1 MLFLIFPSFTLYTSR
16 IKQTKAWKFYQLR
29 RSSTTTTA
37 AGSIARSKNNSTI
50 IVGNID
56 DDDEVKGRKKKRTT
70 SSSSSIMINPTT
82 SFETT
87 VEYLSSPDASVA
99 PDMDDDEDD
108 LGIVIESE
116 DDDDDDDSIV
126 VNCYYH
132 SSTSNSSE
140 TTAIGGGGDVGV
152 VAAASA
158 TKIGGNINYQ
168 ETAAAVTT
176 ITPFQN
182 EDEEMIIQ
190 RTNND
195 DTIQITTP
203 CSSNTSTSS
212 CSSSQTIA
220 TPRRELDYS
229 VRARSEEEMAVPAS
243 ATATEQELDLK
254 LTGIWSDH
262 HVFEIK
268 RITELNASLKNTMK
282 NLQTKYN
289 QMKQN
294 EQSEIES
301 AIAATRIEMEGK
313 QESMMKNATT
323 EIYSLQQSLNDKKLE
338 CDRLNENEQIKNE
351 RIESLGRQLDGSQTM
366 CTTIKLDELNNIE
379 SAIATTQKNMREEQ
393 QVLIETAVEEA
404 RGVARNEIDRLTKEL
419 EDAKKET
426 AQEKKHSTILDSRAC
441 HLSKKMEDAKKET
454 AQEKEH
460 ITSLHLQVKDADS
473 LNASLQ
479 EQIQNQKEESDKMKL
494 TNEELKSAQNQSF
507 KILLEG
513 VRSEMVKE
521 KKINDFLKKQVRDLQ
536 TANERK
542 TRDHEVNK
550 TNAIYVARSAAIAEQ
565 QLKMDKIEEMAR
577 TTQQDIKTNAEAKA
591 KQDISKI
598 KEDYQSKMDSLEE
611 RLKKEQE
618 KCEKMTEKIAEEE
631 TGRATSKIEHDS
643 LQKKLQNYV
652 KKCKKITAENT
663 NAVAYR
669 EYAISEAKRLQSEIS
684 SLKIECKKI
693 TAEKATAEATNFKI
707 SNENSAREEQI
718 KELQVKYDKCV
729 LETKQVKVDHQQL
742 ITKNAALTDKVESL
756 DQTRTEFTNQ
766 LQNQREIH
774 RLSSDAL
781 TVELESLRR
790 TKVGLTNQLQNH
802 QQLISENAAL
812 TVERGSLVRTR
823 NELRIQLQNQ
833 ESLKNAADEKA
844 ELAQNKVDILQK
856 EQEKSQSLREEL
868 KDMEAEKMK
877 VEENYQSQTR
887 NQQQLFKDAAEK
899 ALIELNNWKKSKD
912 AADKNI
918 EAVQQKFDSLQKNHD
933 DMKNE
938 ALARMEANSQINK
951 NHTLAMEGL
960 QISKNAAD
968 KKAEELQTKNESL
981 QQVHDDMMKGAE
993 RKDETAF
1000 NENQLLKSSKNAAD
1014 EKATKLQNA
1023 LDILQK
1029 NHEEMKKGAER
1040 KHEAALNENQLLE
1053 SSKNAA
1059 DEKATKLQNTLDI
1072 LQKNHEDMK
1081 RAHEN
1086 ELRAIEEKE
1095 QNQLRDLQLELK
1107 EAKEKAEINL
1117 DRLMS
1122 DNNTRRLSDD
1132 TSDLTM
1138 TGDNFPAGSNPENA
1152 LKMVTDRRNEV
1163 TIREESEQRQPVIVS
1178 SAISNS
1184 EGQQSS
1190 NDNDSRDDTASTLTG
1205 ERNLSSNDVT
1215 SSDDTAATS
1224 TSKDETRRITNE
1236 FVAEE
1241 QVVVSMV
1248 EAIGSPY
1255 EGQECAEVGEIL
1267 FDEWKNLIEP
1277 TALNPNLIRLMGDP
1291 IARSLHEANIEIR
1304 KSNILFHKSWVN
1316 GIIGGRQLGKIFKRQ
1331 LLLCLH
1337 SHRLA
1342 DADTV
1347 QLQAVITN
1355 LDCFELVIDALK
1367 AYKLKSDFPNLAL
1380 YRYENA
1386 NGRAFY
1392 FESEKERSFKCL
1404 IFVARGYSAIL
1415 NMKFTD
1421 DFTLSL
1427 KKNIKDCLAIMD
1439 KNVRKLNGPSANT
1452 SKVTNRRPSSSKSK
1466 AASSKGQ
1473 KRHSDTSAL
1482 NDGMSQELAVANG
1495 RPQKRIR
1502 NHSSNPE
1509 SLLMSFQMLEDQQQR
1524 IKSMIDFYRIRLY
1537 SHRDS
1542 LIISGQ
1548 SNGMIAKPVIRRL
1561 ARWYVVIQYENQN
1574 QYT

>member
-1 MLFLIFPSFTLYTSR
+1 
-16 IKQTKAWKFYQLR
+16 
-29 RSSTTTTA
+29 
-37 AGSIARSKNNSTI
+37 
-50 IVGNID
+50 
-56 DDDEVKGRKKKRTT
+56 
-70 SSSSSIMINPTT
+70 
-82 SFETT
+82 
-87 VEYLSSPDASVA
+87 
-99 PDMDDDEDD
+99 
-108 LGIVIESE
+108 
-116 DDDDDDDSIV
+116 
-126 VNCYYH
+126 
-132 SSTSNSSE
+132 
-140 TTAIGGGGDVGV
+140 
-152 VAAASA
+152 
-158 TKIGGNINYQ
+158 
-168 ETAAAVTT
+168 
-176 ITPFQN
+176 
-182 EDEEMIIQ
+182 
-190 RTNND
+190 
-195 DTIQITTP
+195 
-203 CSSNTSTSS
+203 
-212 CSSSQTIA
+212 
-220 TPRRELDYS
+220 
-229 VRARSEEEMAVPAS
+229 
-243 ATATEQELDLK
+243 
-254 LTGIWSDH
+254 
-262 HVFEIK
+262 
-268 RITELNASLKNTMK
+268 MK

-577 TTQQDIKTNAEAKA
+577 TTQHDIKTNAEAKA

-742 ITKNAALTDKVESL
+742 MTENAALTDKVESL

-938 ALARMEANSQINK
+938 ALAQMEANSQINK

-1040 KHEAALNENQLLE
+1040 KHETALNENQLLE